1 MEGSPRVD
9 RHGYF
14 KPASDLLRARIRELG
29 EARGFSATRLLTHW
43 SEIVGESVAA
53 IAKPL
58 EIRHPRPRPGHP
70 PEGATLTVLAL
81 GAAALRLE
89 MEKERIRERVNA
101 CYGYN
106 AIAKLRIRQAG
117 PEAFAEEA
125 AAFSAS
131 QRKQSAPSAEDLR
144 EAAEPLA
151 DGVSNTELRLALAA
165 LAANVLSKS
174 RT

>member
-1 MEGSPRVD
+1 MS
-9 RHGYF
+9 RHGQF
-14 KPASDLLRARIRELG
+14 KPASDLLRAKIRELG

-43 SEIVGESVAA
+43 PEIVGESVAA
-53 IAKPL
+53 IARPL
-58 EIRHPRPRPGHP
+58 EIRHPRPRPGQP

-101 CYGYN
+101 CYGYA
-106 AIAKLRIRQAG
+106 AIAKMRIKQAG
-117 PEAFAEEA
+117 PEAFTEA
-125 AAFSAS
+125 AAPAPA
-131 QRKQSAPSAEDLR
+131 RKAPADVAQDLHAR
-144 EAAEPLA
+144 AAPLA

>member
-1 MEGSPRVD
+1 MD
-9 RHGYF
+9 RHGHF
-14 KPASDLLRARIRELG
+14 KPASDLLRAKIRELG

-43 SEIVGESVAA
+43 PEIVGESVAA
-53 IAKPL
+53 IARPL
-58 EIRHPRPRPGHP
+58 EVRHPRGGKSA

-106 AIAKLRIRQAG
+106 AIARIRIKQAG
-117 PEAFAEEA
+117 PESFSEQA
-125 AAFSAS
+125 AASP
-131 QRKQSAPSAEDLR
+131 APNSPPSGRAG
-144 EAAEPLA
+144 PLT

-165 LAANVLSKS
+165 LAAKVLSKP
-174 RT
+174 RP

>member
-1 MEGSPRVD
+1 VGEG
-9 RHGYF
+9 
-14 KPASDLLRARIRELG
+14 
-29 EARGFSATRLLTHW
+29 RGFAATRLLTHW
-43 SEIVGESVAA
+43 PEIVGQDVAA
-53 IAKPL
+53 IARPL

-89 MEKERIRERVNA
+89 MDKERIRERVNA

-106 AIAKLRIRQAG
+106 AVAKLRIKQTG
-117 PEAFAEEA
+117 PESFAADTAPRPEA
-125 AAFSAS
+125 KPSDLEA
-131 QRKQSAPSAEDLR
+131 KVAPLT
-144 EAAEPLA
+144 A
-151 DGVSNTELRLALAA
+151 DVADTELRLALAA

>member
-101 CYGYN
+101 CYGYA

-117 PEAFAEEA
+117 PESFALEGGA
-125 AAFSAS
+125 TA
-131 QRKQSAPSAEDLR
+131 RKAGKPEPQDLR
-144 EAAEPLA
+144 ALAEPLA
-151 DGVSNTELRLALAA
+151 EGVSNTELRLALAA

>member
-1 MEGSPRVD
+1 MD
-9 RHGYF
+9 RHGQF
-14 KPASDLLRARIRELG
+14 RPAADLLRAKIRELG
-29 EARGFSATRLLTHW
+29 ESRGFSATRLLTHW
-43 SEIVGESVAA
+43 TEIVGESVAA
-53 IAKPL
+53 IARPL

-70 PEGATLTVLAL
+70 PEGAILTVLAL

-117 PEAFAEEA
+117 PDVFAEEG
-125 AAFSAS
+125 AAFGPVSR
-131 QRKQSAPSAEDLR
+131 RKAPADPVPDVR
-144 EAAEPLA
+144 AAAEPLA
-151 DGVSNTELRLALAA
+151 DGVSNTELRVALAA
-165 LAANVLSKS
+165 LAANVLSRS

>member
-1 MEGSPRVD
+1 MN
-9 RHGYF
+9 RHGQF
-14 KPASDLLRARIRELG
+14 KPASDLLRSKIRELG

-43 SEIVGESVAA
+43 PEIVGESVAS
-53 IAKPL
+53 IARPL

-70 PEGATLTVLAL
+70 PEGAVLTVLAL

-101 CYGYN
+101 CYGYA
-106 AIAKLRIRQAG
+106 AIANLRIRQAG
-117 PEAFAEEA
+117 PEAFAAEA
-125 AAFSAS
+125 TL
-131 QRKQSAPSAEDLR
+131 APTPSRGTPEDLR
-144 EAAEPLA
+144 AVAEPLA
-151 DGVSNTELRLALAA
+151 EGVSNTELRLALAA

>member
-1 MEGSPRVD
+1 VS
-9 RHGYF
+9 RHGQF
-14 KPASDLLRARIRELG
+14 KPASDLLRSKIRELG

-43 SEIVGESVAA
+43 SEIVGPEVAS
-53 IAKPL
+53 IARPL

-89 MEKERIRERVNA
+89 MDKERIRERVNA
-101 CYGYN
+101 CYGYA
-106 AIAKLRIRQAG
+106 AIARLRIRQAG
-117 PEAFAEEA
+117 PEAFA
-125 AAFSAS
+125 
-131 QRKQSAPSAEDLR
+131 AEVAGGPPKPAQPEPRDLR
-144 EAAEPLA
+144 ALAEPLA

>member
-1 MEGSPRVD
+1 MD
-9 RHGYF
+9 RHGQF

-43 SEIVGESVAA
+43 TEIVGESVAS
-53 IAKPL
+53 IARPL

-70 PEGATLTVLAL
+70 PEGATLIVLAL

-117 PEAFAEEA
+117 PDAFAEEG
-125 AAFSAS
+125 AAFAPPA
-131 QRKQSAPSAEDLR
+131 RKAPADPVTDLR
-144 EAAEPLA
+144 AAAEPLA
-151 DGVSNTELRLALAA
+151 DGVSDTELRVALAA
-165 LAANVLSKS
+165 LAANVLSRS

>member
-1 MEGSPRVD
+1 MD
-9 RHGYF
+9 RHGQF
-14 KPASDLLRARIRELG
+14 KPAADLLRSKIRELG

-43 SEIVGESVAA
+43 PEIVGEQVAA

-58 EIRHPRPRPGHP
+58 EIRHPRPRPGQP
-70 PEGATLTVLAL
+70 PEGATLTVMAL

-117 PEAFAEEA
+117 PEAFAEKGA
-125 AAFSAS
+125 AVAASA
-131 QRKQSAPSAEDLR
+131 RPEKPEDVAQNLR
-144 EAAEPLA
+144 AVAEPLA

>member
-1 MEGSPRVD
+1 VD
-9 RHGYF
+9 RHGHF
-14 KPASDLLRARIRELG
+14 KPAADLLRSKIREIG

-43 SEIVGESVAA
+43 PEIVGASVAA
-53 IAKPL
+53 IARPI
-58 EIRHPRPRPGHP
+58 EVRHPRGGKGA

-106 AIAKLRIRQAG
+106 AIARIKIRQAG
-117 PEAFAEEA
+117 PESFAEEA
-125 AAFSAS
+125 ATPPP
-131 QRKQSAPSAEDLR
+131 AP
-144 EAAEPLA
+144 EPQNLDKVA
-151 DGVSNTELRLALAA
+151 PLTEGVSNTELRLALAA

-174 RT
+174 RP

>member
-1 MEGSPRVD
+1 MD
-9 RHGYF
+9 RHGQF
-14 KPASDLLRARIRELG
+14 KPASDLLRSKIRELG

-43 SEIVGESVAA
+43 TEIVGQEVAA

-58 EIRHPRPRPGHP
+58 EIRHPRPRPGRP

-106 AIAKLRIRQAG
+106 AVAKLRIRQAG
-117 PEAFAEEA
+117 PEAFAAEA
-125 AAFSAS
+125 AAFAAS
-131 QRKQSAPSAEDLR
+131 GRSPGPTAEELR
-144 EAAEPLA
+144 AAAEPLA

>member
-1 MEGSPRVD
+1 MD
-9 RHGYF
+9 RQGQF
-14 KPASDLLRARIRELG
+14 KPASDLLRAKIREIG

-43 SEIVGESVAA
+43 TEIVGASVAA
-53 IAKPL
+53 IARPL
-58 EIRHPRPRPGHP
+58 EVRHPRAGKSA

-106 AIAKLRIRQAG
+106 AIAKIKIKQAG
-117 PEAFAEEA
+117 PESFAEQA
-125 AAFSAS
+125 AARPPVTDPKPSD
-131 QRKQSAPSAEDLR
+131 KVAPLTE
-144 EAAEPLA
+144 
-151 DGVSNTELRLALAA
+151 GVSNTELRLALAA

-174 RT
+174 RP

>member
-1 MEGSPRVD
+1 MS

-14 KPASDLLRARIRELG
+14 TPASDLLRAKIRELG

-43 SEIVGESVAA
+43 PEIVGESIAA

-58 EIRHPRPRPGHP
+58 EVRHPRGKKAAE
-70 PEGATLTVLAL
+70 EGATLTILAL

-89 MEKERIRERVNA
+89 MEKERLRERVNA

-106 AIAKLRIRQAG
+106 AIAKIRIKQAG
-117 PEAFAEEA
+117 PESFTAGPAPV
-125 AAFSAS
+125 
-131 QRKQSAPSAEDLR
+131 QRPPVTSSVPPSPS
-144 EAAEPLA
+144 EPLA
-151 DGVSNTELRLALAA
+151 NGVSDTELRLALAA

>member
-1 MEGSPRVD
+1 MD
-9 RHGYF
+9 RHGQF
-14 KPASDLLRARIRELG
+14 KPASDLLRSKIRELG

-43 SEIVGESVAA
+43 TEIVGEQVAA

-58 EIRHPRPRPGHP
+58 EIRHPRPRPGQP

-89 MEKERIRERVNA
+89 MEKERIRDRVNA
-101 CYGYN
+101 CYGYA

-117 PEAFAEEA
+117 PEAFVAEGATPSGKA
-125 AAFSAS
+125 A
-131 QRKQSAPSAEDLR
+131 KPAPHDVRAL
-144 EAAEPLA
+144 AEPLA
-151 DGVSNTELRLALAA
+151 EGVSNTELRLALAA

>member
-1 MEGSPRVD
+1 MS

-14 KPASDLLRARIRELG
+14 TPAADLLRAKIRELG

-43 SEIVGESVAA
+43 PEIVGESVAA

-58 EIRHPRPRPGHP
+58 EVRHPRGKKAAE
-70 PEGATLTVLAL
+70 EGATLTILAL

-89 MEKERIRERVNA
+89 MEKERLRERVNA

-106 AIAKLRIRQAG
+106 AIAKIRIKQAG
-117 PEAFAEEA
+117 PESFNRGPA
-125 AAFSAS
+125 AVQRPATAS
-131 QRKQSAPSAEDLR
+131 PVASGAV
-144 EAAEPLA
+144 EPLA
-151 DGVSNTELRLALAA
+151 DGVNDTELRLALAA

-174 RT
+174 RS

>member
-1 MEGSPRVD
+1 MD
-9 RHGYF
+9 RHGQF
-14 KPASDLLRARIRELG
+14 KPAADLLRAKIREIG

-43 SEIVGESVAA
+43 PEIVGASVAA
-53 IAKPL
+53 IARPL
-58 EIRHPRPRPGHP
+58 EVRHPRGGKGA

-106 AIAKLRIRQAG
+106 AIARIRIRQAG
-117 PEAFAEEA
+117 PESFAEEA
-125 AAFSAS
+125 AAPPP
-131 QRKQSAPSAEDLR
+131 AP
-144 EAAEPLA
+144 EPQPLDRVA
-151 DGVSNTELRLALAA
+151 PLTEGVSDTKLRLALAA

-174 RT
+174 RP

>member
-1 MEGSPRVD
+1 MD
-9 RHGYF
+9 RHGQF
-14 KPASDLLRARIRELG
+14 KPASDLLRARIREIG
-29 EARGFSATRLLTHW
+29 EARGFAATRLLTHW
-43 SEIVGESVAA
+43 SEIVGEAIAA
-53 IAKPL
+53 IARPL
-58 EIRHPRPRPGHP
+58 EIRHPRPRPGHA

-125 AAFSAS
+125 AAFAA
-131 QRKQSAPSAEDLR
+131 APPRGEGPVADLR
-144 EAAEPLA
+144 EAALPLTEGVA
-151 DGVSNTELRLALAA
+151 DTELRLALAA

-174 RT
+174 RP

>member
-1 MEGSPRVD
+1 MD
-9 RHGYF
+9 RHGQF
-14 KPASDLLRARIRELG
+14 KPASDLLRSKIREVG

-43 SEIVGESVAA
+43 AEIVGAQVAA

-89 MEKERIRERVNA
+89 MERDRIRERVNA

-117 PEAFAEEA
+117 PEAFAAEIAALAPATENGAPERCTPEPSA
-125 AAFSAS
+125 AAGS
-131 QRKQSAPSAEDLR
+131 
-144 EAAEPLA
+144 LA